1 MGQVW
6 LAEQT
11 EPVHRRVA
19 LKLIKA
25 GMDTAE
31 VVARFQSERQALA
44 MMDHP
49 AIAKV
54 FDAGSTTEGRPYF
67 VMEYVIGNRITEHC
81 DKRCLTTRER
91 LELIIQVCEGVQHA
105 HQKAIIHRDLKPSN
119 VLVSIQD
126 GKATAKIIDFGVAK
140 AIAQP
145 LTDRTLF
152 TEFGVMIGTPDYM
165 SPEQADPTTQDVD
178 TRTDVYSLGVIMYEL
193 LVGALPFN
201 RRQLR
206 QLGSDESRARVLQEE
221 PVPPS
226 TRVRTLGDGAEVSA
240 RNRNTDLANLTRQ
253 LRGDLDRITMK
264 AMESDRSRRYG
275 SPSELAA
282 DIRRHL
288 SNQPVL
294 ACPPRLT
301 YRTLK
306 FVQRHRSGVAV
317 AAIGAVL
324 LLASSVT
331 MAVQARRIV
340 HERDRANQEALASQR
355 VVEFLTALF
364 RVSDPSEAR
373 GNTVTAREILD
384 KGANRIFQELKSEPV
399 IQARLMDT
407 IGEVYVNLGL
417 YDRATPLLENGLAT
431 RQRIEGNEHIDVAD
445 SLEHLGALDF
455 LKGDFV
461 TAEKLLRQALAMRR
475 RLLGNEH
482 LDVASSLSDLGWL
495 LRQKETPKDVD
506 EAERDYREALE
517 IRRKLLGADDPA
529 IAQSLNNLGMVLY
542 ANKHDFD
549 SAEPLFREAV
559 AMNKRLLGEVDQEV
573 ATTMNNLALLLRD
586 KGNYDEAEALFR
598 QAISI
603 DRKILG
609 ESHPSVATFLNNLA
623 NLLQRRGDYER
634 AEAEYREAI
643 GVYRKVFPENHW
655 EIATIKSL
663 LGGCLVA
670 SRRYDEA
677 EPLLL
682 ESYPIIRTNFGD
694 SHNRTRVALKRIVD
708 LYNAWGKQQKAA
720 QYAAML
726 AK

>member
-1 MGQVW
+1 MNDDSETASSSETQTKYVISASPQTIGPYRLLQRLGEGGMGQVW

-11 EPVHRRVA
+11 DPVHRRVA

-67 VMEYVIGNRITEHC
+67 VMEYVAGVRITEHC
-81 DKRCLTTRER
+81 DKHRLTTRER

-145 LTDRTLF
+145 LAERTMF
-152 TEFGVMIGTPDYM
+152 TRLGVMIGTPEYM
-165 SPEQADPTTQDVD
+165 SPEQADPMTQDVD

-201 RRQLR
+201 RRELR
-206 QLGSDESRARVLQEE
+206 QVGSEESRAKILQEE

-226 TRVRTLGDGAEVSA
+226 ARVRTMGDDAEAAA
-240 RNRNTDLANLTRQ
+240 RNRNTSLADLARQ
-253 LRGDLDRITMK
+253 LKGDLDRIILKT
-264 AMESDRSRRYG
+264 MESDRSRRYG

-294 ACPPRLT
+294 ACPPKMT
-301 YRTLK
+301 YRTRK
-306 FVQRHRSGVAV
+306 FIQRHLSGVAV
-317 AAIGAVL
+317 VAVGTL
-324 LLASSVT
+324 LFLAFSVT
-331 MAVQARRIV
+331 MAVQARRIAR
-340 HERDRANQEALASQR
+340 ERDRANQEAQASQR
-355 VVEFLTALF
+355 VAEFLTALF

-373 GNTVTAREILD
+373 GNTITAREILD
-384 KGANRIFQELKSEPV
+384 KGASRIVQELKSEPI

-407 IGEVYVNLGL
+407 IGEVYANLGL
-417 YDRATPLLENGLAT
+417 YDRATPLLENGLT
-431 RQRIEGNEHIDVAD
+431 IRRRVVGNEHVEVAD

-461 TAEKLLRQALAMRR
+461 TGEKLLRQALAMRR
-475 RLLGNEH
+475 KLLGNEH
-482 LDVASSLSDLGWL
+482 LDVASSLSDIGWL

-506 EAERDYREALE
+506 EAERDYREALA

-542 ANKHDFD
+542 ANKRDYNA
-549 SAEPLFREAV
+549 AEPLFREAV
-559 AMNKRLLGEVDQEV
+559 AMNKRVLGEVDQEV

-586 KGNYDEAEALFR
+586 KGNYDEAEVLFR
-598 QAISI
+598 RAITI

-623 NLLQRRGDYER
+623 NLLQRKGR
-634 AEAEYREAI
+634 
-643 GVYRKVFPENHW
+643 
-655 EIATIKSL
+655 L
-663 LGGCLVA
+663 
-670 SRRYDEA
+670 
-677 EPLLL
+677 
-682 ESYPIIRTNFGD
+682 
-694 SHNRTRVALKRIVD
+694 
-708 LYNAWGKQQKAA
+708 
-720 QYAAML
+720 
-726 AK
+726 